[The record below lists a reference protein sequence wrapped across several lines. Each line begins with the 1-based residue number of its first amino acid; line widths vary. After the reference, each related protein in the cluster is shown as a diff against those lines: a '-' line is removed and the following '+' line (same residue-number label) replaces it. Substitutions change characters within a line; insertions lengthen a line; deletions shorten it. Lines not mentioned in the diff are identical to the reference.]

1 MGLHTTK
8 TLSIHTHR
16 NWGHTLYLSMH
27 TCKVAAVESYST
39 CGLQPARPLCPLDSL
54 GRTTGE
60 GCRALLQGTFW
71 QWDCCTIICLW
82 LFLLCWEWLCSSL
95 STSLT
100 VPQSLLF
107 FPLSSPFNSFLLVL
121 VIHLGKILALAES
134 LALNA
139 QSYSMPF
146 FLVCKS
152 TNQHIIVCSPQLF
165 SLLLSI
171 HWLFSKDIS
180 PPACNLNLEFSW
192 EFTEH

>member
-1 MGLHTTK
+1 MP
-8 TLSIHTHR
+8 
-16 NWGHTLYLSMH
+16 
-27 TCKVAAVESYST
+27 SYRGPFDNET
-39 CGLQPARPLCPLDSL
+39 A
-54 GRTTGE
+54 
-60 GCRALLQGTFW
+60 ALLSVSVPP
-71 QWDCCTIICLW
+71 
-82 LFLLCWEWLCSSL
+82 LLGITLLSSL

-100 VPQSLLF
+100 VPRSLLF
-107 FPLSSPFNSFLLVL
+107 FPLSPPFNSFLLVP

-165 SLLLSI
+165 LLLLSI

-180 PPACNLNLEFSW
+180 PPACNLNLEFS
-192 EFTEH
+192 